1 MMVILSIYSLDPG
14 KSPLKTGY
22 MRALFHKLASLD
34 PLYQSPR
41 FTPEDSH
48 MQVLAKST
56 TH

>member
-1 MMVILSIYSLDPG
+1 MMVILSIYSLDPV